1 MKNSQVYQNLYVVNS
16 LSVDSSIVNNILI
29 KLQLYVRRYH
39 TRQQL
44 KKLSPEQLC
53 DVGISKEQMLEE
65 SQKPFWD

>member
-1 MKNSQVYQNLYVVNS
+1 MKNSQVCQNLYVANS
-16 LSVDSSIVNNILI
+16 LSADNNTVNNILT
-29 KLQLYVRRYH
+29 KLKLYVLRYH